1 MYLCTFADNK
11 NILINKEPLY
21 YNKVV
26 FSCYEQSFK
35 IIDNT
40 LELYCVKLNHSMNYI
55 IHEIIRA
62 ATQGIYKHII
72 D

>member
-1 MYLCTFADNK
+1 MYLRTFADNK

-26 FSCYEQSFK
+26 FFSCYEQSFK

-40 LELYCVKLNHSMNYI
+40 IQWTTLFMKLFVQRHRVYI
-55 IHEIIRA
+55 NIW
-62 ATQGIYKHII
+62 
-72 D
+72 

>member
-1 MYLCTFADNK
+1 MYLRTFADNK

-26 FSCYEQSFK
+26 FFSCYEQRFK

-40 LELYCVKLNHSMNYI
+40 LVLYCVKLNHSMNYI
-55 IHEIIRA
+55 IREIIRA
-62 ATQGIYKHII
+62 AT
-72 D
+72 

>member
-1 MYLCTFADNK
+1 MYLHTFADNK

-55 IHEIIRA
+55 IREIIRA
-62 ATQGIYKHII
+62 AT
-72 D
+72 

>member
-1 MYLCTFADNK
+1 MYLRAFADNK

-26 FSCYEQSFK
+26 FFSCYEQSFK

-40 LELYCVKLNHSMNYI
+40 
-55 IHEIIRA
+55 
-62 ATQGIYKHII
+62 
-72 D
+72 